1 MNSCG
6 LIRSPSDLRLTD
18 PDNRCPFILFPIVA
32 ERYALML
39 LLSVQLLPLITTG
52 PDDSHPSA
60 ERARTLRTIEFD
72 ALK

>member
-1 MNSCG
+1 
-6 LIRSPSDLRLTD
+6 
-18 PDNRCPFILFPIVA
+18 
-32 ERYALML
+32 ML